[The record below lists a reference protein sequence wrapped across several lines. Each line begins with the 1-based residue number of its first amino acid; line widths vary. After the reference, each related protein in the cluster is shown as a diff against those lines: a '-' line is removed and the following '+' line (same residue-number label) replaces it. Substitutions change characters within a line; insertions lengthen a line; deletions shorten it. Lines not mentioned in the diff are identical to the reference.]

1 MENKVYTVGCW
12 DMWENAPQE
21 YLIHW
26 SFMSDHFGVDKF
38 HMTPNTGHGEEL
50 KNNNN
55 EGTQTLHE
63 ANTIQEVI
71 SNNPDLT
78 PVIIDENGDIELKD
92 FTHPQKALY
101 ILGRTGYSPKEN
113 LNSNI
118 ASVRIPSWSKNENA
132 SFGLLHPHQALSIVL
147 YDRKIKEWQ

>member
-1 MENKVYTVGCW
+1 MDNKVFVIGCW

-26 SFMSDHFGVDKF
+26 RFMVDHFGVDRF
-38 HMTPNTGHGEEL
+38 YMTPSTGHGDEL
-50 KNNNN
+50 KSNHSENTQSLYENNN
-55 EGTQTLHE
+55 
-63 ANTIQEVI
+63 IQEVI
-71 SNNPDLT
+71 DSNLDLT

-92 FTHPQKALY
+92 FVHPTKALY

-113 LNSNI
+113 LDSNI
-118 ASVRIPSWSKNENA
+118 VSVRIPSWSKNENA

-147 YDRKIKEWQ
+147 YDRMTK